1 MPAQS
6 PTLTLRLTL
15 TSDWGVETGTGIAG
29 GVDAVIEREARSGGR
44 PIIRGTVI
52 TGILR
57 EQALNAA
64 HALDGGEP
72 HGRWH
77 QFALALFGT
86 GDQPRP
92 TSHDRLTSPD
102 HPTDEAPST
111 KPPTPTRPP
120 RDAGPHTVDQ
130 SRLIALSDAPITVTK
145 VEDENG
151 EALAP
156 THSVIGVSIDEET
169 GAAKEDFLRLFER
182 AGCGQGDS
190 TVTLLDEGVD
200 PTTPVWT
207 EQSRQDAR
215 LLLAIA
221 AQLITAVGSDRTS
234 GDGQCRAVLIDGAQE
249 LDRQWCRQQLEAL
262 SAHPTTPSIPTR
274 SRPAPATL
282 TRPSTTA
289 PTMARRATLT
299 IDLQA
304 PLVSYE
310 VPYSNEVRSLDFLR
324 GTVLLPW
331 IHTQLRRAHPGDQA
345 VRDAVV
351 NGHLRVSDATPVV
364 GGVRGLPVPLVLSQ
378 PKVAPTGEHLIKVS
392 NRLRS
397 KEPEEVHTPLRSGY
411 LFPSSDAAPAGVGAP
426 ALVGR
431 QSTAIS
437 TVTGA
442 ASSGQL
448 FMVRAL
454 PAGIRLQAEVSL
466 SQELADIVADRLPEI
481 LSGPARLGSRRLS
494 GTYGQTTCHLGDL
507 EALGAD
513 SEAGATAPANEG
525 AQDDDGAG
533 AITVWCTSDLLLRS
547 PGLGPAG
554 GVDALLEAL
563 GGGIEVRLVPDHAG
577 GDTGV
582 QYAAG
587 LRYRRVDGWSAA
599 GQQPRAS
606 RIAIQAGSTL
616 RIRPKEPGQVQDL
629 RKHLAALARDGLGQL
644 REQGY
649 GRIVVDH
656 PLLKEKDG
664 TLTVR
669 SLEHHDFIGEG
680 QGR

>member
-1 MPAQS
+1 MNPHS
-6 PTLTLRLTL
+6 NPLTLRLTL

-29 GVDAVIEREARSGGR
+29 GVDAVVEREAGSGGR

-64 HALDGGEP
+64 HALDGAQP
-72 HGRWH
+72 HGHWR
-77 QFALALFGT
+77 QLALALFGT
-86 GDQPRP
+86 GDQHRP
-92 TSHDRLTSPD
+92 TSLDQ
-102 HPTDEAPST
+102 PTDEAQPDRH
-111 KPPTPTRPP
+111 PTPTRPP
-120 RDAGPHTVDQ
+120 RDAGPHAVDQ

-151 EALAP
+151 QALAP

-182 AGCGQGDS
+182 AGCGHGDS
-190 TVTLLDEGVD
+190 TVTLLDESVD

-207 EQSRQDAR
+207 EQGRQDAR

-221 AQLITAVGSDRTS
+221 AQLVTAVGSDRTS
-234 GDGQCRAVLIDGAQE
+234 GDGQCRAVLIDGDQE

-262 SAHPTTPSIPTR
+262 SAHPTTPSIPSR

-282 TRPSTTA
+282 TRRSTTA
-289 PTMARRATLT
+289 PEMATRATLT
-299 IDLQA
+299 IDLDA

-331 IHTQLRRAHPGDQA
+331 IHAQLRRAHPGDQA

-378 PKVAPTGEHLIKVS
+378 PKVKTKGDMGERLIEVW
-392 NRLRS
+392 NRLIS
-397 KEPEEVHTPLRSGY
+397 AEPEVVHTPLRSKY
-411 LFPSSDAAPAGVGAP
+411 IFPSCDDTPAGFGAP

-437 TVTGA
+437 TATGA

-454 PAGIRLQAEVSL
+454 PAGVRLQAEVSL
-466 SQELADIVADRLPEI
+466 SQELADTVADRLPEI

-494 GTYGQTTCHLGDL
+494 GTYGQTTCQLGDL
-507 EALGAD
+507 EALGAA
-513 SEAGATAPANEG
+513 EAGATAPSNDG
-525 AQDDDGAG
+525 AQDDDRAG
-533 AITVWCTSDLLLRS
+533 AVTVWCTSDLLLRS

-554 GVDALLEAL
+554 GIGTLLEAL

-616 RIRPKEPGQVQDL
+616 RIRPEDSGQAQEL

-656 PLLKEKDG
+656 PLLEKD
-664 TLTVR
+664 TFTVR
-669 SLEHHDFIGEG
+669 SLKHHHFIGEG
-680 QGR
+680 QER

>member
-1 MPAQS
+1 MNSHSS
-6 PTLTLRLTL
+6 PLTLRLTL
-15 TSDWGVETGTGIAG
+15 ASDWGVGTGTGIAG
-29 GVDAVIEREARSGGR
+29 GVDAVVEREAGSGGR

-64 HALDGGEP
+64 HALDSSQSNG
-72 HGRWH
+72 HWH

-92 TSHDRLTSPD
+92 TGQDRPADEGRPTSP
-102 HPTDEAPST
+102 
-111 KPPTPTRPP
+111 P
-120 RDAGPHTVDQ
+120 RKADPHTVDQ
-130 SRLIALSDAPITVTK
+130 SRLIALSDAPITITEVTG
-145 VEDENG
+145 EDG
-151 EALAP
+151 EVLAP

-182 AGCGQGDS
+182 AGCGQGES
-190 TVTLLDEGVD
+190 TVTLLDEGMD
-200 PTTPVWT
+200 PATPVWT
-207 EQSRQDAR
+207 EKTRHDAR

-221 AQLITAVGSDRTS
+221 AQLVTAVGSDRTS
-234 GDGQCRAVLIDGAQE
+234 GDGQCRAVLIDGDQE
-249 LDRQWCRQQLEAL
+249 LDRQWCRQQLEAP
-262 SAHPTTPSIPTR
+262 STHPSIPTR

-282 TRPSTTA
+282 TRRSATA
-289 PTMARRATLT
+289 PEMARWATLT
-299 IDLQA
+299 IDLEA

-331 IHTQLRRAHPGDQA
+331 IHAQLRRAYPSDQS

-378 PKVAPTGEHLIKVS
+378 PKVKTTGDMGERLIKVW
-392 NRLRS
+392 NRLIS
-397 KEPEEVHTPLRSGY
+397 AEPEVVHTPLRSGY

-426 ALVGR
+426 VLVGR

-494 GTYGQTTCHLGDL
+494 GTYGQTTCQLGDL

-533 AITVWCTSDLLLRS
+533 TVTVWCTSDLLLRS

-554 GVDALLEAL
+554 GVGALLAAL

-616 RIRPKEPGQVQDL
+616 RIRPKDPGQAQDL

-656 PLLKEKDG
+656 PLLKDG

-669 SLEHHDFIGEG
+669 SLEHKDFIEEG

>member
-1 MPAQS
+1 MNSHSS
-6 PTLTLRLTL
+6 PLTLRLTL
-15 TSDWGVETGTGIAG
+15 ASDWGVGTGTGIAG
-29 GVDAVIEREARSGGR
+29 GVDAVVEREAGSGGR

-64 HALDGGEP
+64 HALDNGQSNG
-72 HGRWH
+72 HWH

-92 TSHDRLTSPD
+92 TGDQPRPTGQDRPADEGRPTSP
-102 HPTDEAPST
+102 
-111 KPPTPTRPP
+111 P
-120 RDAGPHTVDQ
+120 RKADPHTVDQ
-130 SRLIALSDAPITVTK
+130 SRLIALSDAPITITEVTG
-145 VEDENG
+145 EDG
-151 EALAP
+151 EVLAP

-182 AGCGQGDS
+182 AGCGQGES
-190 TVTLLDEGVD
+190 TVTLLDEGMD
-200 PTTPVWT
+200 PATPVWT
-207 EQSRQDAR
+207 EKTRHDAR

-234 GDGQCRAVLIDGAQE
+234 GDGQCRAVLIDGDQE

-262 SAHPTTPSIPTR
+262 STHPSIPTR

-282 TRPSTTA
+282 TRRSATA
-289 PTMARRATLT
+289 PEMARRATLT
-299 IDLQA
+299 IDLEA

-331 IHTQLRRAHPGDQA
+331 IHAQLRRAYPSDQS

-378 PKVAPTGEHLIKVS
+378 PKVKTKEDMGEGVIEVW
-392 NRLRS
+392 NRLIS
-397 KEPEEVHTPLRSGY
+397 AEPGVVHTPLRSGY
-411 LFPSSDAAPAGVGAP
+411 IFPTDGAMQDQIAASIGTPV
-426 ALVGR
+426 LIGR

-437 TVTGA
+437 TATGA

-454 PAGIRLQAEVSL
+454 PAGMRLQAEVSL
-466 SQELADIVADRLPEI
+466 SQELADTVADQLPEI
-481 LSGPARLGSRRLS
+481 LSGPVRLGSRRLS
-494 GTYGQTTCHLGDL
+494 GTYGQTICQLGDL

-513 SEAGATAPANEG
+513 SEAGATAPANNG
-525 AQDDDGAG
+525 ARDETGAG

-554 GVDALLEAL
+554 GVGALLAAL
-563 GGGIEVRLVPDHAG
+563 GGGIEVRLVPDHGA

-616 RIRPKEPGQVQDL
+616 RIRPKDPGQAQDL

-656 PLLKEKDG
+656 PLLKDG

-669 SLEHHDFIGEG
+669 SLEHNDFIEEG